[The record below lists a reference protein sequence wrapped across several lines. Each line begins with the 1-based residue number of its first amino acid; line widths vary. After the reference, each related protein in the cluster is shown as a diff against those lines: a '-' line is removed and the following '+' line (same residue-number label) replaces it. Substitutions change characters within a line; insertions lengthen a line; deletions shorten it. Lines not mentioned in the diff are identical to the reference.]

1 MKSRISVLLLLV
13 TAACGFYGVAVLAGA
28 QDAPVPPIPPAP
40 PSAALAPPVPP
51 LPPSAPFFAAAP
63 AAPATPAMPAMP
75 ATPAMPG
82 VPAAPASPAES
93 TWNVWDHRHSMSMS
107 GGHHEPVADCSDLH
121 VRFDDRDAVMETE
134 ERTVPKAEAPT
145 LRVHPHKN
153 GGVQVQGWDKDT
165 YSVTS
170 CKFASNEGG
179 GAQRILAQMTLS
191 VKNGE
196 VSTSGPGDDGEWTIY
211 LLVRAPKAA
220 VIDLETANGPL
231 SLYSVD
237 GKLTAHATNGPITL
251 RDFSGDADVRAANG
265 PITITGSSGNV
276 RIHTEN
282 GPITLRDFSGDAD
295 VRAANGPIT
304 ITGSSG
310 NVRIHTE
317 NGPISINLKGTTW
330 SGTGLTADAQ
340 NGPLTLSVPSDYKSS
355 FSVESRNY
363 SPMSCH
369 ASICDN
375 ARKTWDDNNR
385 RIEFGGSPAMIK
397 LSTVNGP
404 VSIQSS
410 REEM

>member
-1 MKSRISVLLLLV
+1 MKSRFRFVLLLV
-13 TAACGFYGVAVLAGA
+13 TAACGFYALTALAGA
-28 QDAPVPPIPPAP
+28 QGPTPPTPPAP
-40 PSAALAPPVPP
+40 SSSVPVAPAPPW
-51 LPPSAPFFAAAP
+51 PPSVPFYAAAPSEPAAP
-63 AAPATPAMPAMP
+63 AAPPMPPMPAMP
-75 ATPAMPG
+75 AAPA
-82 VPAAPASPAES
+82 VPARPAEPG
-93 TWNVWDHRHSMSMS
+93 WFDGDHRHSVGMS
-107 GGHHEPVADCSDLH
+107 GGHHEPASDCSDLH
-121 VRFDDRDAVMETE
+121 VRFDDRDAVMESE
-134 ERTVPKAEAPT
+134 ERTVTKADAPT
-145 LRVHPHKN
+145 LRVRPHKN

-170 CKFASNEGG
+170 CKFASNEDG

-191 VKNGE
+191 IRNGE
-196 VSTSGPGDDGEWTIY
+196 VSTSGPSDDGDWTIY
-211 LLVRAPKAA
+211 LLIRAPKSS

-251 RDFSGDADVRAANG
+251 RDFSGDA
-265 PITITGSSGNV
+265 
-276 RIHTEN
+276 E
-282 GPITLRDFSGDAD
+282 

-317 NGPISINLKGTTW
+317 NGPISINLKGTSW

-369 ASICDN
+369 ASICEN

-385 RIEFGGSPAMIK
+385 RIEFGGSPAMIR

-404 VSIQSS
+404 VSVQSS
-410 REEM
+410 RGEM

>member
-282 GPITLRDFSGDAD
+282 GPI
-295 VRAANGPIT
+295 
-304 ITGSSG
+304 
-310 NVRIHTE
+310 
-317 NGPISINLKGTTW
+317 SINLKGTTW

-385 RIEFGGSPAMIK
+385 RIEYGSSPAMIK

-410 REEM
+410 RGEM

>member
-1 MKSRISVLLLLV
+1 MKSLFRVCLLSV
-13 TAACGFYGVAVLAGA
+13 TAVCGFCALAGA
-28 QDAPVPPIPPAP
+28 QDAPTPPAP
-40 PSAALAPPVPP
+40 PSFESLAPPVPP
-51 LPPSAPFFAAAP
+51 SPPVRFDAATPAAP
-63 AAPATPAMPAMP
+63 AAPAVPATPAMPA
-75 ATPAMPG
+75 
-82 VPAAPASPAES
+82 VPALPAFPAVPG
-93 TWNVWDHRHSMSMS
+93 WPDWDHRHSMSMS
-107 GGHHEPVADCSDLH
+107 GGHHEPASDCSDFH
-121 VRFDDRDAVMETE
+121 VRFDDRDAVTESE
-134 ERTVPKAEAPT
+134 ERTVTKADAPT
-145 LRVHPHKN
+145 LHVRPHKN

-170 CKFASNEGG
+170 CKFASNEDGS
-179 GAQRILAQMTLS
+179 AQRILAQMTLS

-196 VSTSGPGDDGEWTIY
+196 VSTNGPSDDGEWAIY
-211 LLVRAPKAA
+211 LLIRAPKSS
-220 VIDLETANGPL
+220 VIDMETANGPL
-231 SLYSVD
+231 SVYSVD

-265 PITITGSSGNV
+265 PITV
-276 RIHTEN
+276 
-282 GPITLRDFSGDAD
+282 
-295 VRAANGPIT
+295 
-304 ITGSSG
+304 TGSSG

-330 SGTGLTADAQ
+330 SGAGLTADAQ

-363 SPMSCH
+363 SPMTCH

-385 RIEFGGSPAMIK
+385 RIEYGTSPAMIK

-410 REEM
+410 RGEM

>member
-1 MKSRISVLLLLV
+1 MKSRICVLLLMV
-13 TAACGFYGVAVLAGA
+13 TAVCGFYGVAALADA
-28 QDAPVPPIPPAP
+28 QDAPTPATP
-40 PSAALAPPVPP
+40 LMPLSTFPAPPVPP
-51 LPPSAPFFAAAP
+51 LRPSVPVYAAAP
-63 AAPATPAMPAMP
+63 SQPPAPPALAMPAMSPMPAMP
-75 ATPAMPG
+75 AVPP
-82 VPAAPASPAES
+82 VPAVPALPDW
-93 TWNVWDHRHSMSMS
+93 TDWDHRHSMSMS
-107 GGHHEPVADCSDLH
+107 GGHREPVTDCSDLH
-121 VRFDDRDAVMETE
+121 VRFDDRDAMMESE
-134 ERTVPKAEAPT
+134 ERTVTKADAPT
-145 LRVHPHKN
+145 LRVRPHKN

-170 CKFASNEGG
+170 CKFASNEDG

-191 VKNGE
+191 VKSGE
-196 VSTSGPGDDGEWTIY
+196 VSTNGPSDDGDWTIY
-211 LLVRAPKAA
+211 LLIRAPKAA

-276 RIHTEN
+276 RI
-282 GPITLRDFSGDAD
+282 R
-295 VRAANGPIT
+295 
-304 ITGSSG
+304 
-310 NVRIHTE
+310 TE

-330 SGTGLTADAQ
+330 SGAGLTADAQ

-385 RIEFGGSPAMIK
+385 RIEFGGSPAMIR

>member
-1 MKSRISVLLLLV
+1 MKSRVCILLLMAIAV
-13 TAACGFYGVAVLAGA
+13 CGFYCVAALAGA
-28 QDAPVPPIPPAP
+28 QDASTPPTPPVPP
-40 PSAALAPPVPP
+40 SAFPAPPVPP
-51 LPPSAPFFAAAP
+51 LPPSVPVYAAAP
-63 AAPATPAMPAMP
+63 SEPPAPPAPAMPPMPPMPAMP
-75 ATPAMPG
+75 AVPPVP
-82 VPAAPASPAES
+82 VPALPDW
-93 TWNVWDHRHSMSMS
+93 TDWDHRHSMSMS
-107 GGHHEPVADCSDLH
+107 GGHRVPVTDCSDLH
-121 VRFDDRDAVMETE
+121 VRFDDRDAVMESE
-134 ERTVPKAEAPT
+134 ERTVTKADAPT
-145 LRVHPHKN
+145 LRVRPHKN

-170 CKFASNEGG
+170 CKFASNEDG

-191 VKNGE
+191 VKSGE
-196 VSTSGPGDDGEWTIY
+196 VSTNGPSDDGDWTIY
-211 LLVRAPKAA
+211 LLIRAPKAA

-282 GPITLRDFSGDAD
+282 GPI
-295 VRAANGPIT
+295 
-304 ITGSSG
+304 
-310 NVRIHTE
+310 
-317 NGPISINLKGTTW
+317 SINLKGTTW
-330 SGTGLTADAQ
+330 SGAGLTADAQ

-385 RIEFGGSPAMIK
+385 RIEFGGSPAMIR

>member
-51 LPPSAPFFAAAP
+51 LPPSAPFSAAAP

-93 TWNVWDHRHSMSMS
+93 TWNDWDHRHSMSMS
-107 GGHHEPVADCSDLH
+107 GGHREPVADCSDLH

-134 ERTVPKAEAPT
+134 ERTVTKAEAPT

-170 CKFASNEGG
+170 CKFASNEDG

-220 VIDLETANGPL
+220 AIDLETANGPL

-237 GKLTAHATNGPITL
+237 GKLTAHAT
-251 RDFSGDADVRAANG
+251 
-265 PITITGSSGNV
+265 
-276 RIHTEN
+276 N